1 MHFLFFDTET
11 TGLPRQWK
19 APVEDLD
26 NWPRMIQLAW
36 LLYDEDGN
44 EIIRS
49 NDIVKPEGFRIPKAA
64 SAIHGITT
72 EKAMEEGVELG
83 DVLRKFT
90 YALDGADYLV
100 AHNIEFDD
108 KIVGAELLR
117 KEMHSDFFTHKRIC
131 TMKSSIRL
139 RGLPPLP
146 APDGIGGQPNE
157 ERQRGQQHIVE
168 PLARRVAR
176 VGGRAARVAH
186 PGAPGVGLGGQCPN
200 NRRSGPGAD
209 DGRVPGA
216 LVSALQCRDPGADRL
231 DGQWRAAGRPSDHG
245 CAHRGVEERGQLPT
259 RRMAGRPWLAVA
271 GAGGRIIRRRWR
283 GNGGRGIRRD
293 RVAVPRHHRCGRA
306 GEGPCDRRADHR

>member
-1 MHFLFFDTET
+1 MHFFFFDTET

-131 TMKSSIRL
+131 TMKSSIRFCALPGKYSKYKNPSLTQLYTKLFDQGFDDAHDALADVVACAEAFFEL
-139 RGLPPLP
+139 RKR
-146 APDGIGGQPNE
+146 GI
-157 ERQRGQQHIVE
+157 I
-168 PLARRVAR
+168 RVAP
-176 VGGRAARVAH
+176 H
-186 PGAPGVGLGGQCPN
+186 
-200 NRRSGPGAD
+200 
-209 DGRVPGA
+209 
-216 LVSALQCRDPGADRL
+216 
-231 DGQWRAAGRPSDHG
+231 
-245 CAHRGVEERGQLPT
+245 
-259 RRMAGRPWLAVA
+259 
-271 GAGGRIIRRRWR
+271 
-283 GNGGRGIRRD
+283 
-293 RVAVPRHHRCGRA
+293 
-306 GEGPCDRRADHR
+306 